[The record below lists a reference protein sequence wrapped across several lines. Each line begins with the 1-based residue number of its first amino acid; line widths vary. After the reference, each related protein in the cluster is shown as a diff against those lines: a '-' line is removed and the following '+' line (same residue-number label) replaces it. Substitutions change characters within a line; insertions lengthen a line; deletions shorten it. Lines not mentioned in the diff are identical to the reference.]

1 VTAEPILCDGCGLPA
16 YDEHLRRRV
25 EQLELATRFR
35 PIHIGVLLVA
45 DAPPAARVD
54 YFYLPAT
61 DRATRSNPARAF
73 FDDLVAGC
81 GIPGAAEKSEEACLT
96 EFQRGGFLL
105 AYVVECP
112 LAFPPDSSKEAKR
125 ALDEEALARRYGAT
139 LVQRIRYS
147 YKPRQILLLGAPT
160 RPLISV
166 LRSAGFD
173 DRLILDGDTPL
184 AIPDANDPRARAR
197 FREILRKTV
206 AALPAQSRRAL
217 C

>member
-1 VTAEPILCDGCGLPA
+1 VAAEPILCDGCGLPA
-16 YDEHLRRRV
+16 DDEHLRRRV
-25 EQLELATRFR
+25 EQLELTTRFR

-45 DAPPAARVD
+45 DAPPEARVD

-61 DRATRSNPARAF
+61 NRAARSNPARAF
-73 FDDLVAGC
+73 FDDLMEGC
-81 GIPGAAEKSEEACLT
+81 GVPDAAEKSEEACLA
-96 EFQRGGFLL
+96 EFQRGGFFL

-112 LAFPPDSSKEAKR
+112 LAFPPDSSEER
-125 ALDEEALARRYGAT
+125 AFDAEALARRYGAT

-147 YKPRQILLLGAPT
+147 YKPRQVVLLGAAT
-160 RPLISV
+160 RPLILA
-166 LRSAGFD
+166 LRSAGFG
-173 DRLILDGDTPL
+173 DRLILDGYTPV
-184 AIPDANDPRARAR
+184 AIPDANDPPARAR